1 MQRAVQFCG
10 DFICNFYLAAKR
22 PYSQQ
27 TLLQKDLHKI
37 VAYWSQSGFLKT
49 DFKSKIEKCFG
60 KKLSETSLAEI

>member
-1 MQRAVQFCG
+1 MQYSFVVISFVTS
-10 DFICNFYLAAKR
+10 YLAAKR

-37 VAYWSQSGFLKT
+37 VASWSQSGFLQT
-49 DFKSKIEKCFG
+49 DFKSMIEKCFG